1 MKILTQKGLCQAA
14 KEILMRI
21 NLTEASKISNEV
33 NSSHQINSYITEPE
47 LLFL

>member
-14 KEILMRI
+14 KEFCQAY
-21 NLTEASKISNEV
+21 NGVYKISNEV